1 KKNIELTHLQS
12 VKLKDIAF
20 LAAPEQDKKDLEDTH
35 IYRISKED
43 NNIVVIDSFLI
54 IEHLNKWYEHLEFQ
68 LIGPTQTIIR
78 LKENKQATPVLLA
91 SLVWLL
97 LFVGAA
103 MTIMTFHYDVS
114 MTEVQPELRYLF
126 TGAPTEVPIS

>member
-1 KKNIELTHLQS
+1 MTKIVYLRMKKNIELTQLQS

-20 LAAPEQDKKDLEDTH
+20 LAAPDQEKKDLEDTH

-68 LIGPTQTIIR
+68 LVGPTQTIIR
-78 LKENKQATPVLLA
+78 INENKKAVNDNNIVVFL
-91 SLVWLL
+91 
-97 LFVGAA
+97 
-103 MTIMTFHYDVS
+103 
-114 MTEVQPELRYLF
+114 
-126 TGAPTEVPIS
+126 